1 MKGVEKMIAKE
12 EYQINIKLLE
22 EEKDVNDFEKN
33 DTSKEIKKIDIPL
46 SLSDLNH
53 TITDLIDE
61 IKIRI
66 KNEDCENYDS
76 SEDNLII
83 DNMLY
88 NEGYQKAEKKG
99 KKKVKKIIKN
109 LLKTGM
115 SVREISKVTN
125 YSEEDIRKIKE

>member
-1 MKGVEKMIAKE
+1 
-12 EYQINIKLLE
+12 
-22 EEKDVNDFEKN
+22 
-33 DTSKEIKKIDIPL
+33 
-46 SLSDLNH
+46 
-53 TITDLIDE
+53 
-61 IKIRI
+61 
-66 KNEDCENYDS
+66 
-76 SEDNLII
+76 
-83 DNMLY
+83 MLY